1 MMSTAKS
8 LVIDKINMISDEI
21 TDEMQI
27 VEQLYILM
35 KLEHSQKRCE
45 EEGTLSTEGVRKHFE
60 EKRRN
65 YAGV

>member
-1 MMSTAKS
+1 MSTAKS

-35 KLEHSQKRCE
+35 KLEHSKKRCE
-45 EEGTLSTEGVRKHFE
+45 EEGTLSTEEVRKHFE

>member
-8 LVIDKINMISDEI
+8 LVIDKINMISDDI

-35 KLEHSQKRCE
+35 KLEHSKKRCE
-45 EEGTLSTEGVRKHFE
+45 KEGTLSTEEVRKHFE

>member
-1 MMSTAKS
+1 MSTAKS
-8 LVIDKINMISDEI
+8 LVIDKINMISDDI

-35 KLEHSQKRCE
+35 KLEHSKKRCE
-45 EEGTLSTEGVRKHFE
+45 EEGTLSTEEVRKHFE

>member
-1 MMSTAKS
+1 MTRTKNIGIHMA
-8 LVIDKINMISDEI
+8 IE
-21 TDEMQI
+21 EQI

-35 KLEHSQKRCE
+35 RLEHSKKRCE
-45 EEGTLSTEGVRKHFE
+45 AEGTLSTEEVRKHFA

>member
-1 MMSTAKS
+1 MSTAKS
-8 LVIDKINMISDEI
+8 LIIDKINMISDEI

-35 KLEHSQKRCE
+35 KLEHSKKRCE
-45 EEGTLSTEGVRKHFE
+45 EEGTLSTEEVRKHFE

>member
-1 MMSTAKS
+1 MSTAKS
-8 LVIDKINMISDEI
+8 LVIDKINMISDDI

-35 KLEHSQKRCE
+35 KLEHSKKRCE
-45 EEGTLSTEGVRKHFE
+45 EEGTLSTGEVRKHFE

>member
-35 KLEHSQKRCE
+35 KLEHSKKRCE
-45 EEGTLSTEGVRKHFE
+45 EEGTLSTEEVRKHFE